1 MKSLLDP
8 NSCIDIED
16 LGLNKVPK
24 KGRPRTRELKEPKL
38 PKIKEPKEQKKLPSV
53 PKTSQKASQKLQSS
67 FLSSSS
73 SSSSSM
79 SSDKRGGSISENS
92 WIKEEKFPGNINLDM
107 PSLELSTPQ
116 RDMGYDCG
124 PVMIKEEYL
133 DSRCYREDAMPMLS
147 GMKRLYV
154 SSDGSSCIIPPC
166 YTIGIGEYMEPKT
179 EHESRSGS
187 ISSGSELGTGT
198 MTSCAHSREDLTA
211 LYGYVNV
218 NNNINNNNNIIN
230 NHMCIPDTGP
240 NTGRTD
246 IVSEVSQIKPFTS
259 TDSLQ
264 VIDDVSRQILR

>member
-38 PKIKEPKEQKKLPSV
+38 PKIKEPKEQKKLLSV
-53 PKTSQKASQKLQSS
+53 PKALSQKASQKLQSS
-67 FLSSSS
+67 FISSSS
-73 SSSSSM
+73 SSSIST
-79 SSDKRGGSISENS
+79 DKRGGTSERS
-92 WIKEEKFPGNINLDM
+92 WIKEEKFSPNINLDI
-107 PSLELSTPQ
+107 PSLELTSPQ

-124 PVMIKEEYL
+124 SVMTKGEYL
-133 DSRCYREDAMPMLS
+133 DSRCYREDTMPMLS

-154 SSDGSSCIIPPC
+154 SSDGAACIIPPC

-179 EHESRSGS
+179 EQESRSGS
-187 ISSGSELGTGT
+187 ISSGSEAGTGT
-198 MTSCAHSREDLTA
+198 LTSCAHSQEDLTA
-211 LYGYVNV
+211 LYSYV
-218 NNNINNNNNIIN
+218 NNN
-230 NHMCIPDTGP
+230 HMGIPDTGS

-246 IVSEVSQIKPFTS
+246 TISEGSQIKPFTS

-264 VIDDVSRQILR
+264 VIDVVS

>member
-38 PKIKEPKEQKKLPSV
+38 PKIKEPKEQKKAPSV
-53 PKTSQKASQKLQSS
+53 PKALSQKASQKLQSS

-73 SSSSSM
+73 SSASSV
-79 SSDKRGGSISENS
+79 SSDKKGGTIENT
-92 WIKEEKFPGNINLDM
+92 WIKEEKFLPNINLDM
-107 PSLELSTPQ
+107 PSLELTTPQ
-116 RDMGYDCG
+116 RDMGYDCSS
-124 PVMIKEEYL
+124 VMIKEEYL
-133 DSRCYREDAMPMLS
+133 GSRCYREDAMPALS

-154 SSDGSSCIIPPC
+154 SSDGAACIIPRC

-187 ISSGSELGTGT
+187 ISSGSEVGTGT
-198 MTSCAHSREDLTA
+198 MTSCAHSREDLTT
-211 LYGYVNV
+211 LYGYG
-218 NNNINNNNNIIN
+218 NNNR
-230 NHMCIPDTGP
+230 MGIPDTGP

-246 IVSEVSQIKPFTS
+246 TVSECSQIKPFTS

-264 VIDDVSRQILR
+264 VIDDVSREFNYFIVNQF